1 MKDKLFLFI
10 SILFCF
16 IGCSTE
22 IDTQSVEN
30 VSDSS
35 LQTYSITYVL
45 NGGINSEN
53 NPKTY
58 TNKTGTIILESPTC
72 QNKIFDG
79 WYTTSDYSGAKV
91 TEIYSDMGNITLYAK
106 WISLL
111 YNIEYS
117 NLEGIINETELQK
130 AFPENEQTIE
140 LIEAKKNGYKFEG
153 WFLSSYLDG
162 NPISKLTSS
171 TIRSGE
177 TLHLYAKWSLI
188 DYSVTYIILNGSDD
202 MSSQTSQTASYN
214 IENGVLSIP
223 EKTDYTFDGWY
234 KDSSMTEKIE
244 SLTGSY
250 GDITLYGKWIGVL
263 YTVSYE
269 GIENASPTNGKQI
282 QYFLTD
288 DTEVSLPSY
297 EKTGYS
303 LDGFYLDET
312 FNTQIVKLTSNLAAK
327 GETLTLYAKWKPIV
341 YTITYN
347 LPQGAVNSANN
358 PTSYTI
364 ETETFILQE
373 AEKEGYTFTRWRII
387 VGGHG
392 GQQVTK
398 IEKGSV
404 GNIELNGYF
413 TVAYYTIA
421 YNLNGGEFST
431 SSYPTEYSIYSDSI
445 TLETPVRSGYRFSG
459 WYETEDFTDSRVY
472 SIPNG
477 ATGNKTFYAKWTPIE
492 YSVRYYNPNY
502 RTGYAPD
509 KVVSFLII
517 SGGITSTDLPT
528 SYTVED
534 DFIAL
539 PALSKDNCKYSYY
552 DDIFVFDGWYK
563 GYSDRGETRCDY
575 TEKIESIGDGMTED
589 LMLCAKWVNPNVSI
603 SVSIQGTDDNN
614 FTLSQIISGD
624 TVTLSTSESFISY
637 RWMLDG
643 SFISGAE
650 NSSYTLDTSA
660 LSTGNHYVML
670 IVTDESGT
678 YSSTANILVTR

>member
-373 AEKEGYTFTRWRII
+373 AEKEGYTLLFA
-387 VGGHG
+387 
-392 GQQVTK
+392 
-398 IEKGSV
+398 S
-404 GNIELNGYF
+404 L
-413 TVAYYTIA
+413 A
-421 YNLNGGEFST
+421 GEF
-431 SSYPTEYSIYSDSI
+431 
-445 TLETPVRSGYRFSG
+445 TPEG
-459 WYETEDFTDSRVY
+459 
-472 SIPNG
+472 
-477 ATGNKTFYAKWTPIE
+477 
-492 YSVRYYNPNY
+492 
-502 RTGYAPD
+502 
-509 KVVSFLII
+509 KVPLN
-517 SGGITSTDLPT
+517 L
-528 SYTVED
+528 
-534 DFIAL
+534 
-539 PALSKDNCKYSYY
+539 K
-552 DDIFVFDGWYK
+552 
-563 GYSDRGETRCDY
+563 
-575 TEKIESIGDGMTED
+575 
-589 LMLCAKWVNPNVSI
+589 
-603 SVSIQGTDDNN
+603 
-614 FTLSQIISGD
+614 
-624 TVTLSTSESFISY
+624 
-637 RWMLDG
+637 
-643 SFISGAE
+643 
-650 NSSYTLDTSA
+650 
-660 LSTGNHYVML
+660 
-670 IVTDESGT
+670 
-678 YSSTANILVTR
+678 